1 MLKFTGNFLLVH
13 PLWQLAGSSLR
24 QLTRSL
30 LWKLAGSLL
39 WQLVGSLLQK
49 LTNLQFMGIDI
60 YST

>member
-30 LWKLAGSLL
+30 V